1 MVEMKERGPKLKG
14 TIKQGWCARDCMK
27 NTLRSSIFKKLLY
40 VYNLNPLNFF
50 LKNQFWYTS
59 LFLLFFNHWLEK
71 WER

>member
-1 MVEMKERGPKLKG
+1 MKERGPKLKG

-50 LKNQFWYTS
+50 LKNQF
-59 LFLLFFNHWLEK
+59 
-71 WER
+71 